1 MRCCADTPNC
11 VGPHFPA
18 SPCPGCFGSG
28 APLSSISG
36 YCAKSTV
43 PRRRTQAAPKPQP
56 CRTLA
61 ASALYLCRAL
71 VVGNRWLFRSS
82 AVLGPASK
90 ADVLLE
96 HMGWPTLQRD
106 RSEREQALLAS
117 INNFSHVGKGRNA
130 KLVLRGGD
138 QALPLEVALGT
149 VTLHHSKR
157 RDCSPA
163 VCSQQPACGLPGGP
177 ELHHV
182 RMANRNRNRN
192 PHPRPISTPSP
203 ALTPTPDSN
212 QRKSGA
218 ARGVQRVCVLS
229 LLYAQSLSQA
239 VFVHKFAPGPSAAA
253 DGAPEE
259 PRCLAAARALPHV
272 QQLLQQFPGQFVPES
287 RLESSAV
294 ATALRDRGDGLR
306 RLHLQEFMNE
316 TAGKF
321 PAPRAF
327 ELNLNAVRLW
337 YREPKPCHDARTTAR
352 HNSLSEGEQRAAFC
366 TEGAP
371 RIAWSNLHTYEI
383 GRGAAE

>member
-1 MRCCADTPNC
+1 MLRIGGSALIDLGLLRQKYGT
-11 VGPHFPA
+11 A
-18 SPCPGCFGSG
+18 SPHPS
-28 APLSSISG
+28 
-36 YCAKSTV
+36 
-43 PRRRTQAAPKPQP
+43 RTQAAPKPQP

-71 VVGNRWLFRSS
+71 VVGNRWLFTSS

-182 RMANRNRNRN
+182 RMANR
-192 PHPRPISTPSP
+192 ITETETFTL
-203 ALTPTPDSN
+203 AL
-212 QRKSGA
+212 
-218 ARGVQRVCVLS
+218 
-229 LLYAQSLSQA
+229 Y
-239 VFVHKFAPGPSAAA
+239 
-253 DGAPEE
+253 
-259 PRCLAAARALPHV
+259 LP
-272 QQLLQQFPGQFVPES
+272 VP
-287 RLESSAV
+287 
-294 ATALRDRGDGLR
+294 
-306 RLHLQEFMNE
+306 Q
-316 TAGKF
+316 
-321 PAPRAF
+321 P
-327 ELNLNAVRLW
+327 
-337 YREPKPCHDARTTAR
+337 
-352 HNSLSEGEQRAAFC
+352 
-366 TEGAP
+366 
-371 RIAWSNLHTYEI
+371 
-383 GRGAAE
+383 